1 MRKYMKYIA
10 AGLVIMIGASCEK
23 IQETTENEIKEI
35 AYDGY
40 GVPMS
45 FKAKGQD
52 VMKSDIDV
60 GASAIVWD
68 SDDAIAIYDG
78 SQLREFSVSSRSNG
92 NKIATFS
99 GSAADVSTYYSVTPY
114 SAATLDTD
122 IKVTI
127 PATQTV
133 IGDHCVDGEAMVA
146 TATVAAGA
154 DISFT
159 NQFSLLKIS
168 LSGSDIVSVTL
179 TGKSDEAIC
188 GEKVLST
195 SDGTFSGTPEG
206 KTINLVYKASKEGA
220 YGAFPS
226 GDYFVVLWP
235 GEFTNGFKLIMTKSD
250 GSKAIKSTSADVT
263 FALNSGA
270 NASTIDDVTTWVPN
284 TITTAN
290 QLKMWRRVAEY
301 YTEGEEV
308 KLGADINL
316 EGYVWEPVSSYFGI
330 FDGQNHKIY
339 NFTIN
344 SDASRVGFISTL
356 GNADNAATLK
366 DVVFGS
372 SNGTSAD
379 GASSI
384 NATGANSQYVAVV
397 GYVRNS
403 IVSGVKN
410 FMPVTASTDVNR
422 SHAIAGIVGS
432 VNSNGLVENCI
443 NNAAITDNST
453 YANFAGSA
461 IGGIVGQINGSNSQI
476 NGSTNNG
483 DVINYCPDV
492 CYVGGI
498 VGLGGVGQSGNV
510 IENCLNTATV
520 NNAAAS
526 LQHISDGTCKLGDGV
541 EWQIGVGGIVGVMG
555 NMSIIKCSNEGVIN
569 QSKKVVEGSAYTAL
583 GKETDTRPA
592 LGGIAGVAC
601 RSGATIKGC
610 TNSNNVRYI
619 SEDQD
624 SAAMGGIL
632 GVAVNSGK
640 TCSVLIT
647 KADDGTRTTN
657 SGKLSEQDSGGVAT
671 SYSMYIGGIVGL
683 GASSNLTVSY
693 CDNSGNIRSK
703 QSQNAGNF
711 RFGGIMGTAE
721 GASID
726 NCTNSGY
733 IQAHGGGT
741 SVGAQVGGIC
751 GGPNGQDAAAVT
763 NCVNTGTVGIY
774 KAKNDSYAG
783 GILACWTTNKTTVT
797 NCINKGLITAG
808 NMNSYPTY
816 RSVQTN
822 QNIYYGGLFG
832 KVHNNSAQTKNVTGC
847 YVACDMLV
855 RSGNLKYKGIIF
867 GKLSGSSK
875 AVTIGTSESPVGIV
889 NTTTVTYGTDAN
901 PSVNTVNSITS
912 LNEAYPFL
920 SGDTSSFYSSSSP
933 GSTDESML
941 KYYLQIVTP
950 ATAGIE

>member
-1 MRKYMKYIA
+1 MKYIA

-23 IQETTENEIKEI
+23 MQETTIENETKDFV
-35 AYDGY
+35 YDGY

-52 VMKSDIDV
+52 VMKSDINV
-60 GASAIVWD
+60 GASAVVWD

-78 SQLREFSVSSRSNG
+78 SALREFTVSSRTNG

-99 GSAADVSTYYSVTPY
+99 GSAAEVGTYYSVSPF

-122 IKVTI
+122 IKVNL
-127 PATQTV
+127 PSTQTV
-133 IGDHCVDGEAMVA
+133 IADHCVDGEAMVA
-146 TATVAAGA
+146 TATVASGA

-159 NQFSLLKIS
+159 NQFSLLKIN
-168 LSGSDIVSVTL
+168 LSSSDIVSVTL
-179 TGKSDEAIC
+179 AGKGDEAIC

-195 SDGTFSGTPEG
+195 SDGSFSGTPEG
-206 KTINLVYKASKEGA
+206 KTINLVYKATKEGA
-220 YGAFPS
+220 YAAFPA
-226 GDYFVVLWP
+226 GDYFIVLWP
-235 GEFTNGFKLIMTKSD
+235 TEFTEGFKLIMTKSD
-250 GSKAIKSTSADVT
+250 GSKAVKSTSSDVT

-270 NASTIDDVTTWVPN
+270 NASTINDVTFVPPV
-284 TITTAN
+284 ITTAS

-301 YTEGEEV
+301 YAEGEEV

-316 EGYVWEPVSSYFGI
+316 EGYAWEPVSSYFGI

-403 IVSGVKN
+403 TVSGVKN
-410 FMPVTASTDVNR
+410 FMPVTASADVNR

-476 NGSTNNG
+476 YGSTNNG

-867 GKLSGSSK
+867 GKLNGSSK